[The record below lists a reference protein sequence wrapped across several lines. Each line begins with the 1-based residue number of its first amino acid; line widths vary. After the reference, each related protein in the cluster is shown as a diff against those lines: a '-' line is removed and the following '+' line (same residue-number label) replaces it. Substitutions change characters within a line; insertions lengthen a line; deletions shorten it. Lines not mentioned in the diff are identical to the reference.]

1 MLAREKVSPELSA
14 CLRFQGML
22 TFLLLFVIPGH
33 RENSDTRQKDKI
45 DAVRIS
51 RQSRKRICDIIYL
64 PQPQFVSPFGNKFS
78 VLPLS

>member
-1 MLAREKVSPELSA
+1 
-14 CLRFQGML
+14 ML
-22 TFLLLFVIPGH
+22 TFLLLFVIPRR
-33 RENSDTRQKDKI
+33 RENSDTRQKDEI

-64 PQPQFVSPFGNKFS
+64 PHPQFVNPFRGKFS